1 MHPVP
6 EPLLAERFAEFDAV
20 SVRHGEV
27 RVLDVPALMLPL
39 SQRTV
44 ILGANG
50 AGKTTLLQLVQGLA
64 QPTTGQ
70 VRRLS
75 GAGLSGAGLSGA
87 GLSGAG
93 RPGTGPTPA
102 VRLAYVFQKPVMLR
116 RSAQANVEHAL
127 AMAGVP
133 SHRRAAMAGAA
144 LDRLGLAYAAHRP
157 ARRLSGG
164 EQQRV
169 ALARA
174 LALEPHCLLLD
185 EPTASLDPGAAAAIE
200 RELLALAA
208 DGIGLVM
215 ATHDL
220 AMARRLASHLVFV
233 HRGRVL
239 ESGPADQCF
248 HSPRHETLRRFL
260 AGQWLD

>member
-1 MHPVP
+1 MHPAP

-27 RVLDVPALMLPL
+27 QVLDVPALMLPL

-70 VRRLS
+70 VRR
-75 GAGLSGAGLSGA
+75 LSGA

-239 ESGPADQCF
+239 ESGPADQCLQ
-248 HSPRHETLRRFL
+248 SPRHETLRRFL